1 MRHSIITLAAA
12 FGLMASSSVFASER
26 LLQAAGSSIT
36 FVYKQ
41 MNVPLDGR
49 FKKFSGKF
57 NFDAAKPETSSIDMT
72 VDVASFSSNEDAD
85 PEVVKPTWLDAA
97 GHPQARFTSK
107 SIKALGNGRY
117 QAAGTLNIKGISR
130 DVVVPFDFKE
140 QGANATV
147 DGQFTLKRGD
157 YKVGEGEWSAFDIV
171 ANDVSVKFHLLV
183 SSAVATKH

>member
-1 MRHSIITLAAA
+1 MRHSIFVLTAVLGLVTSAPSFAA
-12 FGLMASSSVFASER
+12 ER

-49 FKKFSGKF
+49 FKKFGGKI
-57 NFDAAKPETSSIDMT
+57 NFDAAKPETSSIDLS

-97 GHPQARFTSK
+97 GHPQARFSSK
-107 SIKALGNGRY
+107 SVKALGGGRY
-117 QAAGTLNIKGISR
+117 QASGTLNIKGISR

-140 QGANATV
+140 QGATAVV

-157 YKVGEGEWSAFDIV
+157 FKVGEGEWSAFDIV
-171 ANDVSVKFHLLV
+171 ANDVTVRFHLVV
-183 SSAVATKH
+183 SSAVAAKP

>member
-1 MRHSIITLAAA
+1 MRNSLIVLTAAI
-12 FGLMASSSVFASER
+12 GLLASSSVIAAER
-26 LLQAAGSSIT
+26 VLQAAGSNIT
-36 FVYKQ
+36 FIYKQ

-49 FKKFSGKF
+49 FKKFSGKI
-57 NFDAAKPETSSIDMT
+57 NFDAVKPGTSTIEIA

-107 SIKALGNGRY
+107 SVKALGGGRY
-117 QAAGTLNIKGISR
+117 QATGALSIKGISR

-140 QGANATV
+140 QGASAVV

-157 YKVGEGEWSAFDIV
+157 FKVGEGEWSAFDIV
-171 ANDVSVKFHLLV
+171 ANDVLVKFHLV
-183 SSAVATKH
+183 VGAAVATKR

>member
-1 MRHSIITLAAA
+1 MRHSGFIFAALL
-12 FGLMASSSVFASER
+12 GLLASSSSFAAER
-26 LLQAAGSSIT
+26 ALQAAGSSVA

-49 FKKFSGKF
+49 FRKFSGKI
-57 NFDAAKPETSSIDMT
+57 NFDAAKPETSSIEMV

-85 PEVVKPTWLDAA
+85 PEVVKPTWLDVA

-107 SIKALGNGRY
+107 SIKSLGGGRY

-130 DVVVPFDFKE
+130 DVTVPFDFKE
-140 QGANATV
+140 QGANASV

-171 ANDVSVKFHLLV
+171 ANDVLVKFHLV
-183 SSAVATKH
+183 VGPAAGARN